1 MRIESRNL
9 GDLAFQRTQS
19 FFINIPTLQD
29 AEYCLRTESSAS
41 QLPEDPCSHLLILG
55 LHHALAPQ
63 IFACLSFFA
72 HTLESRVYSLFD
84 HITVHAL
91 HFQIPQHDPPRNL
104 WRSLSFFAHTLKS
117 RVYSLFDHITV
128 HALHFQIRHHAP
140 APKLLVVAAQ
150 RGEISSVL
158 RIVEIAAIL
167 KPPNHQ
173 LDQRFPIFRLGVL
186 DRKSTRLNSSH
197 LG

>member
-19 FFINIPTLQD
+19 FFINLPTLQD
-29 AEYCLRTESSAS
+29 AEYCLGTESSAS
-41 QLPEDPCSHLLILG
+41 QLPEDPCRHLLILG
-55 LHHALAPQ
+55 LRDALAPQ

-84 HITVHAL
+84 HITVY
-91 HFQIPQHDPPRNL
+91 
-104 WRSLSFFAHTLKS
+104 T
-117 RVYSLFDHITV
+117 
-128 HALHFQIRHHAP
+128 LHFQIRHHAP

-158 RIVEIAAIL
+158 RIIEIAAIL
-167 KPPNHQ
+167 KPANHQ
-173 LDQRFPIFRLGVL
+173 LDQGFSIFRLGVFHP
-186 DRKSTRLNSSH
+186 RPE
-197 LG
+197 